1 MKIACQTITF
11 GDDMNINQMPIVLE
25 KVGKAG
31 FQGAEIGFRRLLKET
46 PETYAQLLEKNN
58 LELVAV
64 HIGGDFLDAA
74 SVARQMND
82 IPTVIKLCKTM
93 KAKYVFLSGSYG
105 RGRGWEDYEKS
116 AENYNRIGKMLKE
129 EGLTLCYH
137 NHDWE
142 IEGDMVGLRCL
153 VESTDPEYMSFVP
166 DVGWITVGGADPVA
180 VLNELSGRIKNIHFK
195 EFTSEKG
202 FAELG
207 KGIVDFA
214 GVAKVAKTLEQV
226 EWIVAEQ
233 DQSQIGA
240 EESVSQNYQFI
251 KGLIK

>member
-11 GDDMNINQMPIVLE
+11 GDDLNINQMPVVLE
-25 KVGKAG
+25 KVAKAG
-31 FQGAEIGFRRLLKET
+31 FQGAEIGFRRLLKDP
-46 PETYAQLLEKNN
+46 PETYAKLLEVNN

-82 IPTVIKLCKTM
+82 IPTVINLCKTM

-105 RGRGWEDYEKS
+105 KVKNREDYKRE
-116 AENYNRIGKMLKE
+116 ADNYNQIGKMLKE

-142 IEGDMVGLRCL
+142 IKEEMLGLRCL
-153 VESTDPEYMSFVP
+153 TEFTDPAYMSFVP
-166 DVGWITVGGADPVA
+166 DVGWLTVGGANPVS
-180 VLNELSGRIKNIHFK
+180 VLRELSDRVKNIHFK

-214 GVAKVAKTLEQV
+214 GVAKEAKTMAQIDWV
-226 EWIVAEQ
+226 VAEQ

-240 EESVSQNYQFI
+240 EESVSQNYHFI
-251 KGLIK
+251 KELMK